1 MTLASVSERYGKD
14 YWVEAAVALKER
26 LGTPVGY
33 HVYNW
38 HEIPFNFSESNA
50 EAYVGSFDGLLTWV
64 LTLMPR
70 SVEIVEYGAQG
81 R

>member
-1 MTLASVSERYGKD
+1 MMETICARKPADAFY
-14 YWVEAAVALKER
+14 
-26 LGTPVGY
+26 
-33 HVYNW
+33 
-38 HEIPFNFSESNA
+38 FSESNA